1 MEFVQIY
8 SKNLKNITIYSN
20 FLAFFLGFLNICFPL
35 PDPDPQPW
43 LFVYLINITYLFYSH
58 LLQVFH

>member
-8 SKNLKNITIYSN
+8 SINLNNITIYSI
-20 FLAFFLGFLNICFPL
+20 FLAFFLFFNLLFSL
-35 PDPDPQPW
+35 LDPDPQPW